1 VHNTEA
7 PLPSAVFPPEK
18 DQSTRIMGVDPGLLA
33 TGFGI
38 IEVSPRGFIQYRG
51 SGAIRSRALP
61 IPQRIQKIFHGLCGQ
76 IEKFSPHIM
85 AIERP
90 FIGKNMKSAL
100 LLGQARG
107 IAILAAAEAGM
118 RIYEYSPLEV
128 KQAVVGY
135 GRAAKEQVQR
145 MICSLLKT
153 PANLTPD
160 AADALAVAVCFAHC
174 LPREILMNTLQERF
188 PHRRMGEGGK
198 RNRLAY
204 EGKG

>member
-1 VHNTEA
+1 MRKTEVS
-7 PLPSAVFPPEK
+7 LPSAVFPPQK
-18 DQSTRIMGVDPGLLA
+18 GQGTRIMGVDPGLVV
-33 TGFGI
+33 TGFGV
-38 IEVSPRGFIQYRG
+38 IEVNPKGSIEYRG
-51 SGAIRSRALP
+51 SGAIQSKALS

-107 IAILAAAEAGM
+107 IAILAAAEAGI

-128 KQAVVGY
+128 KQAVVGF

-153 PANLTPD
+153 PPNLNQD
-160 AADALAVAVCFAHC
+160 AADALAVAICFAHS
-174 LPREILMNTLQERF
+174 LPRHILMDQLIKEMPF
-188 PHRRMGEGGK
+188 YGKEGTGK
-198 RNRLAY
+198 RVELGHEDKR
-204 EGKG
+204 